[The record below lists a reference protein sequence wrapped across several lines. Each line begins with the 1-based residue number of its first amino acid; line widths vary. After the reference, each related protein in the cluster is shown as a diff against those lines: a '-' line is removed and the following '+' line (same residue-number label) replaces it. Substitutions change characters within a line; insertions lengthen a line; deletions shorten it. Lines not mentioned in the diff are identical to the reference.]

1 MRIAATAALLGLA
14 LALPAAAAAPPPTK
28 DPSELVVGVSMPV
41 AGLQVGAVRGRT
53 VVLAKGLEIDLA
65 RALAKRLGVPRV
77 RFVHEALFSTLVS
90 GRPADWDLAL
100 AAITITPE
108 RARRVDFSKPYLGS
122 DQAVLMR
129 KGFTPV
135 PTSIAGLRGLQLCSE
150 RATTGARAIVD
161 RIKPTKKPRLVANPS
176 QLTYDLYNDRCDAIV
191 FDAAVLGA
199 ARAATPDRYGPF
211 AGRIDT
217 RESYGIAFP
226 KGSPLRARVNAAL
239 SALIRDGTVARLQ
252 KRWLTTDVA
261 KLRVLR

>member
-1 MRIAATAALLGLA
+1 MRAGAAAALLA
-14 LALPAAAAAPPPTK
+14 CVVALPAGAAAPPPLK

-41 AGLQVGAVRGRT
+41 TGLQVGAVRGKS

-77 RFVHEALFSTLVS
+77 RFVHEPLFSTLVS

-108 RARRVDFSKPYLGS
+108 RARRVDFSKPYLGA

-129 KGFTPV
+129 QGFTPV

-176 QLTYDLYNDRCDAIV
+176 QLTYDLYSARCDAIV
-191 FDAAVLGA
+191 FDAPALGA
-199 ARAATPDRYGPF
+199 ARAAAPERYGPF
-211 AGRIDT
+211 AGRIVT
-217 RESYGIAFP
+217 REHYGIAFP
-226 KGSPLRARVNAAL
+226 KGSPLRASVNAAL
-239 SALIRDGTVARLQ
+239 SALTRDGTMARLQ